1 MNEVW
6 FYIINI
12 KSLMGINSNRCTGQK
27 GLKKKAKSHNP
38 GTPRDEMSCPACRGG
53 HRPHTC
59 GKGRTITIGAS
70 QGATITSFLQ
80 TSVVV
85 SQQQT
90 LQAAPTQSPIDTGV
104 GEASSSSSSLSSSSS
119 SSSSSSFSSSSSSAA
134 LGGGGGGGG
143 GAGAGTGVEA
153 RASIP
158 APVLKMIEQIRQSV
172 IPDLSADG
180 KLHGG
185 ERKVATFRA
194 MMQQKRLFHEFPDP
208 DYSKRP
214 NVNLAACA
222 GLRVY
227 FVGWRLHDG
236 NLVLRCRCGG
246 ALRP

>member
-1 MNEVW
+1 
-6 FYIINI
+6 
-12 KSLMGINSNRCTGQK
+12 
-27 GLKKKAKSHNP
+27 
-38 GTPRDEMSCPACRGG
+38 
-53 HRPHTC
+53 
-59 GKGRTITIGAS
+59 
-70 QGATITSFLQ
+70 
-80 TSVVV
+80 
-85 SQQQT
+85 
-90 LQAAPTQSPIDTGV
+90 
-104 GEASSSSSSLSSSSS
+104 
-119 SSSSSSFSSSSSSAA
+119 SSSSSSAA
-134 LGGGGGGGG
+134 LGGGGGGGA
-143 GAGAGTGVEA
+143 GAGAGVEA

-185 ERKVATFRA
+185 ERKIATFRA

-227 FVGWRLHDG
+227 FVRWRLHDG

-246 ALRP
+246 ALRPKRWGSSQAGGLARSMFGLGGSRSFVVAFRSECPRAADFCQASSSDNRRATFSETDPFVLQQVQEQCGRHIRAMFPVEIHWSFPTRNVFFDSGLSRTIEETLVSNDSGESIERNLKIHSMQVYDE